1 MAQGS
6 SLPPLKTNK
15 GKYGI
20 VLLVFLLT
28 SGGVWLYLQQT
39 RESESQAEVPTPVP
53 SPREQFAAE
62 IEIPEEDAGPDE
74 SDVEVAK
81 RRRPQEPLD
90 CNGSL
95 APAQIRRVINGPPR
109 KQVQTCYEHRL
120 KDNNLLQ
127 GQMTVRL
134 MIAPSGA
141 VRTLWVSGSLRD
153 PQVYSCVRRVA
164 RTWKFPKP
172 EGGCVLTDVPFTLTP
187 KL

>member
-20 VLLVFLLT
+20 VLLIFLLT
-28 SGGVWLYLQQT
+28 CGGVSLYLQQT
-39 RESESQAEVPTPVP
+39 KEPEPQVEVPAPVP
-53 SPREQFAAE
+53 PPREQFAAE
-62 IEIPEEDAGPDE
+62 IEIPEEEPEPDE
-74 SDVEVAK
+74 SDVEVTE
-81 RRRPQEPLD
+81 RRRSPEPVD
-90 CNGSL
+90 CGGTL
-95 APAQIRRVINGPPR
+95 EPAQIRRVINGAPR

-141 VRTLWVSGSLRD
+141 VRNVWVSGTLRD
-153 PQVYSCVRRVA
+153 SQVYSCVKRVA
-164 RTWKFPKP
+164 RTWKFPRP
-172 EGGCVLTDVPFTLTP
+172 EDGCVLTDVPFTMTP